1 MFVFLGDLP
10 IVDDEIK
17 RASGEQQQDEQVR
30 SSVTVQQLVT
40 ADGTYATQSAFSTT
54 NTSTKKT
61 LDEQRPVMR
70 GFLYNGNFFIASA
83 LARCLVKL
91 AYKYQQLVGDR
102 EKKKQNRF
110 VAEAMFI
117 LASVLHY
124 GKSGL
129 PKKAINEDD
138 CDSVNLCLRVLS
150 ERTQLTSSIFTH
162 KSFEALTNMLNSKLS
177 EEKDAKA
184 FAVGKDI

>member
-1 MFVFLGDLP
+1 M
-10 IVDDEIK
+10 
-17 RASGEQQQDEQVR
+17 
-30 SSVTVQQLVT
+30 QQLVT

-54 NTSTKKT
+54 NTTTKKT
-61 LDEQRPVMR
+61 LDEQRPIMR

-91 AYKYQQLVGDR
+91 TYKYQQLVGEK

-110 VAEAMFI
+110 VAEAMLI
-117 LASVLHY
+117 LASILHY

-129 PKKAINEDD
+129 PKKAINDD
-138 CDSVNLCLRVLS
+138 ECDSINLCLRVLS

-162 KSFEALTNMLNSKLS
+162 KTYEALTNMLTSKVS

-184 FAVGKDI
+184 FQTGNLFGF